1 MAQTLTTEERA
12 NILQREVQKYIKD
25 GWRVQS
31 STPTTAQLVKPKR
44 FSFLF
49 FVILLILMVLPAI
62 LYVVW
67 FAVKRDEAVYLSI
80 DEYGKITK
88 NK

>member
-12 NILQREVQKYIKD
+12 NILQHEVQKYIKD

-67 FAVKRDEAVYLSI
+67 FAVKRDEAVYLSV
-80 DEYGKITK
+80 DENGKITR

>member
-1 MAQTLTTEERA
+1 MAQALTTEERS
-12 NILQREVQKYIKD
+12 NLLQREIQKYVKD

-31 STPTTAQLVKPKR
+31 STATTAQLVKPKK

-49 FVILLILMVLPAI
+49 FIVLLILMVLPAL

-67 FAVKRDEAVYLSI
+67 FAVKRDEAVYLSV
-80 DEYGKITK
+80 DENGRITR